1 MVPHHHV
8 SAINQSRD
16 DWMLKVRVT
25 RKWPS
30 LSTAGVPMRYN
41 LIILDCQHNHIQ
53 AVVSPELWQRYAAII
68 EEGGLYHICSFRVV
82 PAMGFF
88 RPVDFPLVVLF
99 NTLTVVNLVHEDEDE
114 DDNVIL
120 MHKFKFTAFENLYE
134 RASNYNADHKSLY
147 STDVVGVLENL
158 QPIQTVET
166 RSGVKRIIRFTI
178 SDGRHIVDVCLWD
191 PVNIDYEQLYE
202 DDLDVPIIVI
212 LASARLQLRHGLVTI
227 SNLDST
233 KLYINL
239 GHQDVF
245 QMRQRIINNPF
256 FM

>member
-1 MVPHHHV
+1 M
-8 SAINQSRD
+8 
-16 DWMLKVRVT
+16 
-25 RKWPS
+25 
-30 LSTAGVPMRYN
+30 
-41 LIILDCQHNHIQ
+41 QHNHIQ

-147 STDVVGVLENL
+147 STGGVHAQIMPLGKLFVFSRLIYNVYVFIDVVGVLENL

-178 SDGRHIVDVCLWD
+178 SDGRCVAV
-191 PVNIDYEQLYE
+191 
-202 DDLDVPIIVI
+202 
-212 LASARLQLRHGLVTI
+212 SR
-227 SNLDST
+227 
-233 KLYINL
+233 
-239 GHQDVF
+239 F
-245 QMRQRIINNPF
+245 QF
-256 FM
+256 SKF